1 MAAKPA
7 ADRCSIGAVV
17 DSEASD
23 EAALWQW
30 LADYAQRY
38 RASLGERPVAAPA
51 DSLAIARKLSEL
63 EPFRQHGISALA
75 CIRELVTVAEPGIT
89 AMSGPRFA
97 GWVVG
102 GTLPAALAADWL
114 TSTWDQNAG
123 VGEGAPAATAFEN
136 AALAWVAALLKLPP
150 DANGALVTGAMSANF
165 CCLAA
170 ARGQLLDAASW
181 DVQQRGLFGAPALR
195 VLVGHER
202 HETIDKAVRL
212 LGLGKQALTC
222 VDADG
227 QGRMRASALARTLE
241 HCAEPVVVCAQ
252 AGNVNSGAF
261 DPLAEIAD
269 CVSRHRER
277 RGPGSAWL
285 HIDGAF
291 GLWARAA
298 EPQAPELSALAR
310 GAERADSWATDAHK
324 VLNVPYDSGIVLCR
338 EPRTLRRAMEI
349 GGAYL
354 DSGQQRTTYQPGL
367 LSPELS
373 RRARG
378 FALWAALRQL
388 GDAGVSELVVR
399 YAKNARCFARA
410 IGDRAGLRVLND
422 VCFNQVVVLVDARA
436 GTEPAAWTT
445 GILRALRADGTCY
458 ATPSF
463 WHGKPVI
470 RFSFCNAST
479 TEQDTL
485 RMADALLRVVGST

>member
-1 MAAKPA
+1 M
-7 ADRCSIGAVV
+7 V
-17 DSEASD
+17 DSGSNE

-30 LADYAQRY
+30 VADYAQRY
-38 RASLGERPVAAPA
+38 RASLGERAVAARA
-51 DSLAIARKLSEL
+51 DSQTIAHGLSQL
-63 EPFRQHGISALA
+63 EPLPQKGLSALE
-75 CIRELVTVAEPGIT
+75 CIQELVALAEPGIT

-123 VGEGAPAATAFEN
+123 LGEGAPAATAFEN
-136 AALAWVAALLKLPP
+136 AALTWVTALLKLPSG
-150 DANGALVTGAMSANF
+150 ANGALVTGAMSANF
-165 CCLAA
+165 CGLAA
-170 ARGQLLDAASW
+170 ARGHLLDAAGW
-181 DVQQRGLFGAPALR
+181 DVHKRGLFGAPGLR
-195 VLVGHER
+195 VFVGHER

-222 VDADG
+222 IEADG
-227 QGRMRASALARTLE
+227 QGRMRPSVLARQLE
-241 HCAEPVVVCAQ
+241 QCVEPVVVCAQ

-277 RGPGSAWL
+277 RGASSAWL

-298 EPQAPELSALAR
+298 DARAPQLAALAG

-354 DSGQQRTTYQPGL
+354 DSGQASATFNPGF

-378 FALWAALRQL
+378 FPLWAALRQL
-388 GDAGVSELVVR
+388 GQAGVGELVAR
-399 YAKNARCFARA
+399 YAENARCFTHALS
-410 IGDRAGLRVLND
+410 GQAGLRVLNE
-422 VCFNQVVVLVDARA
+422 VCFNQVVVRADAPS
-436 GTEPAAWTT
+436 GVEPEAWTT
-445 GILRALRADGTCY
+445 RVVRAVHAEGTCY
-458 ATPSF
+458 ATPSN
-463 WHGKPVI
+463 WHGQPVL

-479 TEQDTL
+479 TERDAR
-485 RMADALLRVVGST
+485 RMADALVRAVAGLP

>member
-1 MAAKPA
+1 M
-7 ADRCSIGAVV
+7 
-17 DSEASD
+17 SE
-23 EAALWQW
+23 
-30 LADYAQRY
+30 YAERY
-38 RASLGERPVAAPA
+38 RASLGSRAVAAPA
-51 DSLAIARKLSEL
+51 DTQAITQQLSEL
-63 EPFRQHGISALA
+63 ESLPQQGVSALE
-75 CIRELVTVAEPGIT
+75 CIQELVALAEPGIT

-136 AALAWVAALLKLPP
+136 VALAWVVALLKLP
-150 DANGALVTGAMSANF
+150 ATVRGTLVTGAMSANF

-170 ARGQLLDAASW
+170 ARSHVLEAAGW
-181 DVQQRGLFGAPALR
+181 DVQQRGLFGAPPLR

-222 VDADG
+222 LEVDG
-227 QGRMRASALARTLE
+227 QGRLRASVLQRELE
-241 HCAEPVVVCAQ
+241 RANEPIVVCAQ

-261 DPLAEIAD
+261 DSLAEIAD
-269 CVSRHRER
+269 CVRRHRER
-277 RGPGSAWL
+277 RGPGSIWL

-291 GLWARAA
+291 GLWVRAA
-298 EPQAPELSALAR
+298 QAAAPELAALAA
-310 GAERADSWATDAHK
+310 GAELADSWATDAHK

-338 EPRTLRRAMEI
+338 EPRSLRRAMDI

-354 DSGQQRTTYQPGL
+354 DSGQQRTASQPGL

-388 GDAGVSELVVR
+388 GANGVSELVAG
-399 YAKNARCFARA
+399 YADNARAFTRA
-410 IGDRAGLRVLND
+410 LAGQPGLRVLNE
-422 VCFNQVVVLVDARA
+422 VSFNQVVVLAEA
-436 GTEPAAWTT
+436 PSGLEPAAWTT
-445 GILRALRADGTCY
+445 RVVRALQAEGTCY
-458 ATPSF
+458 ATPSY
-463 WHGKPVI
+463 WHGGPVI

-479 TEQDTL
+479 TA
-485 RMADALLRVVGST
+485 ADAQSMASALVRVVTSLR

>member
-1 MAAKPA
+1 
-7 ADRCSIGAVV
+7 VV
-17 DSEASD
+17 DSGSNEEAG
-23 EAALWQW
+23 LWQW
-30 LADYAQRY
+30 VADYAERY
-38 RASLGERPVAAPA
+38 RASLGERAVAARA
-51 DSLAIARKLSEL
+51 DSQAVARKLSEL
-63 EPFRQHGISALA
+63 QPLPQNGLA
-75 CIRELVTVAEPGIT
+75 PLECIEELVALAEPGIT

-102 GTLPAALAADWL
+102 GTLSAALAADWL

-136 AALAWVAALLKLPP
+136 AALTWVAALLKLPP
-150 DANGALVTGAMSANF
+150 GAKGTLVTGAMSANF

-170 ARGQLLDAASW
+170 ARGHLLEAAGW
-181 DVQQRGLFGAPALR
+181 DVQQRGLFGAPGLR
-195 VLVGHER
+195 VLVGQER

-222 VDADG
+222 IQADG
-227 QGRMRASALARTLE
+227 QGRLRASVLGRELE
-241 HCAEPVVVCAQ
+241 QCAEPVVICAQ

-277 RGPGSAWL
+277 RGPSSAWL

-298 EPQAPELSALAR
+298 EPRAPELAALAR

-324 VLNVPYDSGIVLCR
+324 VLNVPYDSGIALCR
-338 EPRTLRRAMEI
+338 EPRSLRRAMEI

-354 DSGQQRTTYQPGL
+354 DSGQQRTTFQPGL

-388 GDAGVSELVVR
+388 GETGVSELVAR
-399 YAKNARCFARA
+399 YAENARCFMHA
-410 IGDRAGLRVLND
+410 ISGRAGLRVLNE
-422 VCFNQVVVLVDARA
+422 VCFNQVVVRA
-436 GTEPAAWTT
+436 EAPSGVEPAVWTT
-445 GILRALRADGTCY
+445 RLVRAVHAEGTCY
-458 ATPSF
+458 ATPSN
-463 WHGKPVI
+463 WHGNPVI
-470 RFSFCNAST
+470 RFSFCNGST
-479 TEQDTL
+479 TQEDTL
-485 RMADALLRVVGST
+485 RMAEALVRVVESERGSRASGGCSDT

>member
-1 MAAKPA
+1 M
-7 ADRCSIGAVV
+7 
-17 DSEASD
+17 
-23 EAALWQW
+23 WQW
-30 LADYAQRY
+30 VADYAERY
-38 RASLGERPVAAPA
+38 RASLGERPVAARA
-51 DSLAIARKLSEL
+51 DSQAIARQLSEL
-63 EPFRQHGISALA
+63 ETLRQQGIPALA
-75 CIRELVTVAEPGIT
+75 CIQELVAVAEPGIT

-114 TSTWDQNAG
+114 TATWDQNAG

-136 AALAWVAALLKLPP
+136 AALKWVVELLRLPAAV
-150 DANGALVTGAMSANF
+150 NGTLVTGAMSANF

-170 ARGQLLDAASW
+170 ARGHLLEAAGW

-195 VLVGHER
+195 VMVGHER

-222 VDADG
+222 IDTDG
-227 QGRMRASALARTLE
+227 QGRLRAAALARELE
-241 HCAEPVVVCAQ
+241 TCVEPVVVCAQ

-261 DPLAEIAD
+261 DPLVEIAD
-269 CVSRHRER
+269 CLRRHRER
-277 RGPGSAWL
+277 RGPRAAWL
-285 HIDGAF
+285 HVDGAF

-298 EPQAPELSALAR
+298 EPSAPELSALAR
-310 GAERADSWATDAHK
+310 GAEHADSWSTDAHK
-324 VLNVPYDSGIVLCR
+324 VLNVPYDSGIALCR
-338 EPRTLRRAMEI
+338 EPGTLRRAMEI

-354 DSGQQRTTYQPGL
+354 DSGQQRTTFQPGL

-388 GDAGVSELVVR
+388 GDAGVSELLAR
-399 YAKNARCFARA
+399 YAANARSFARA
-410 IGDRAGLRVLND
+410 LSGRAGLRVLNE
-422 VCFNQVVVLVDARA
+422 VCFNQIVVQVDTKA
-436 GTEPAAWTT
+436 GEEPAAWTT
-445 GILRALRADGTCY
+445 SVVRSLQAEGTCY
-458 ATPSF
+458 ATPSY

-479 TEQDTL
+479 TEQDAL
-485 RMADALLRVVGST
+485 RMADALARVVGP

>member
-1 MAAKPA
+1 MN
-7 ADRCSIGAVV
+7 VV
-17 DSEASD
+17 DSKSSD

-30 LADYAQRY
+30 VADYAQRY
-38 RASLGERPVAAPA
+38 RASLAERPVAARA
-51 DSLAIARKLSEL
+51 DSQAIAQRLSEL
-63 EPFRQHGISALA
+63 ERLPQHGVAPLE
-75 CIRELVTVAEPGIT
+75 CIQELVALAEPGIT

-114 TSTWDQNAG
+114 TATWDQNAG

-136 AALAWVAALLKLPP
+136 AALSWVVKLLELPE
-150 DANGALVTGAMSANF
+150 ATNGALVTGAMSANF

-170 ARGQLLDAASW
+170 ARGALLEAAGW

-222 VDADG
+222 LEVDG
-227 QGRMRASALARTLE
+227 QGRLRPSVLARELE
-241 HCAEPVVVCAQ
+241 QCEGPVIVCAQ

-261 DPLAEIAD
+261 DALAEIAES
-269 CVSRHRER
+269 VNQYRAR
-277 RGPGSAWL
+277 RGSDSAWL
-285 HIDGAF
+285 HVDGAF

-298 EPQAPELSALAR
+298 VTRAPELASLAQ
-310 GAERADSWATDAHK
+310 GAEQADSWATDAHK
-324 VLNVPYDSGIVLCR
+324 VLNVPYDSGIALCR
-338 EPRTLRRAMEI
+338 EPRALRRAMEI

-354 DSGQQRTTYQPGL
+354 DSGQQRTTFQPGM

-388 GDAGVSELVVR
+388 GANGVSELVAR
-399 YAKNARCFARA
+399 YAENARSFAQLIEGRA
-410 IGDRAGLRVLND
+410 ELRVLNQ
-422 VCFNQVVVLVDARA
+422 VCFNQVVVQAKAVS
-436 GTEPAAWTT
+436 GSEPAAWTSR
-445 GILRALRADGTCY
+445 IVRAVQAEGTCY

-463 WHGKPVI
+463 WHGRPVI
-470 RFSFCNAST
+470 RFSFCNAAT
-479 TEQDTL
+479 TSLDVQ
-485 RMADALLRVVGST
+485 RMADALVRVVGEASDR

>member
-1 MAAKPA
+1 
-7 ADRCSIGAVV
+7 VV
-17 DSEASD
+17 HSGSGE

-30 LADYAQRY
+30 VADYAQRY
-38 RASLGERPVAAPA
+38 RESLGERPVAAR
-51 DSLAIARKLSEL
+51 DESQAIARRLSEL
-63 EPFRQHGISALA
+63 EPLQQQGVPALD
-75 CIRELVTVAEPGIT
+75 CIQELVALAEPGIT

-123 VGEGAPAATAFEN
+123 VGEGAPSATAFEN
-136 AALAWVAALLKLPP
+136 AALKWIVQLLQLPAAV
-150 DANGALVTGAMSANF
+150 NGTLVTGAMSANF

-170 ARGQLLDAASW
+170 ARGHLLDAAGW

-195 VLVGHER
+195 VIVGHER

-222 VDADG
+222 IAADG
-227 QGRMRASALARTLE
+227 QGRLRAPELARALE
-241 HCAEPVVVCAQ
+241 TCVEPVVVCAQ

-261 DPLAEIAD
+261 DALDEIAE
-269 CVSRHRER
+269 CVSRQRER

-285 HIDGAF
+285 HVDGAF

-298 EPQAPELSALAR
+298 EPRAPELAALAR
-310 GAERADSWATDAHK
+310 GAEHADSWATDAHK
-324 VLNVPYDSGIVLCR
+324 VLNVPYDSGIALCR

-354 DSGQQRTTYQPGL
+354 DSGQQRTTFQPGL

-388 GDAGVSELVVR
+388 GATGVSELVAR
-399 YAKNARCFARA
+399 YVANARCFAQA
-410 IGDRAGLRVLND
+410 ISGRAGVRVLNE
-422 VCFNQVVVLVDARA
+422 VCFNQVVVQADAKA
-436 GTEPAAWTT
+436 GFEPRVWTA
-445 GILRALRADGTCY
+445 RVVQALQAEGTCY
-458 ATPSF
+458 ATPSY
-463 WHGKPVI
+463 WHGRPVI
-470 RFSFCNAST
+470 RVSFCNAST
-479 TEQDTL
+479 TERDAQC
-485 RMADALLRVVGST
+485 MADALVRVVAGVAELNAALT

>member
-1 MAAKPA
+1 
-7 ADRCSIGAVV
+7 
-17 DSEASD
+17 
-23 EAALWQW
+23 
-30 LADYAQRY
+30 
-38 RASLGERPVAAPA
+38 
-51 DSLAIARKLSEL
+51 
-63 EPFRQHGISALA
+63 
-75 CIRELVTVAEPGIT
+75 
-89 AMSGPRFA
+89 MSGPRFA

-102 GTLPAALAADWL
+102 GTLSAALAADWL

-136 AALAWVAALLKLPP
+136 AALAWVTALLKLP
-150 DANGALVTGAMSANF
+150 ASSNGALVTGAMSANF

-170 ARGQLLDAASW
+170 ARGHLLDAAGW

-195 VLVGHER
+195 VLVGQER

-222 VDADG
+222 IEADG
-227 QGRMRASALARTLE
+227 QGRLRPAALARELE
-241 HCAEPVVVCAQ
+241 QCAGPVVICAQ

-261 DPLAEIAD
+261 DPLSEIAD

-277 RGPGSAWL
+277 GGPGSAWL

-298 EPQAPELSALAR
+298 EPRAPELAALAS

-324 VLNVPYDSGIVLCR
+324 VLNVPYDSGIALCR
-338 EPRTLRRAMEI
+338 EPHLLRRAMDI

-354 DSGQQRTTYQPGL
+354 ESGQPRTTFQPGL

-388 GDAGVSELVVR
+388 GETGVSDLVAR
-399 YAKNARCFARA
+399 YAENARCFSRA
-410 IGDRAGLRVLND
+410 ISGRAGLRVLNE
-422 VCFNQVVVLVDARA
+422 VCFNQVVVQPDAPS
-436 GTEPAAWTT
+436 GVEPTAWTT
-445 GILRALRADGTCY
+445 RVVRALQSEGTCY
-458 ATPSF
+458 ATPSY
-463 WHGKPVI
+463 WHGRPVI

-479 TEQDTL
+479 TEDDAR
-485 RMADALLRVVGST
+485 RMADALARVVEGEAGR

>member
-1 MAAKPA
+1 M
-7 ADRCSIGAVV
+7 V
-17 DSEASD
+17 DSGSSE

-30 LADYAQRY
+30 VADYAQRY
-38 RASLGERPVAAPA
+38 RASLGERAVAARA
-51 DSLAIARKLSEL
+51 DSQAIAGKLSEL
-63 EPFRQHGISALA
+63 EPLRQQGISALE
-75 CIRELVTVAEPGIT
+75 CIQELVALAEPGIT

-114 TSTWDQNAG
+114 TSIWDQNAG

-136 AALAWVAALLKLPP
+136 AALTWVAALLKLAPGV
-150 DANGALVTGAMSANF
+150 NGTLVTGAMSANF

-170 ARGQLLDAASW
+170 ARGQLLETAGW
-181 DVQQRGLFGAPALR
+181 DVQQRGLFGAPPLR
-195 VLVGHER
+195 VFVGHER

-222 VDADG
+222 IEADG
-227 QGRMRASALARTLE
+227 QGRLRPAALARELE
-241 HCAEPVVVCAQ
+241 QCAEPVVVCAQ

-261 DPLAEIAD
+261 DALAEVAD
-269 CVSRHRER
+269 CVSQHRER

-291 GLWARAA
+291 GLWARATA
-298 EPQAPELSALAR
+298 ERAPELAALAR

-324 VLNVPYDSGIVLCR
+324 VLNVPYDSGIALCR
-338 EPRTLRRAMEI
+338 EPRTLRHAMEI
-349 GGAYL
+349 SGAYL
-354 DSGQQRTTYQPGL
+354 ESGQPRATFQPGL

-388 GDAGVSELVVR
+388 GEAGVSELVSR
-399 YAKNARCFARA
+399 YAENARCFAQA
-410 IGDRAGLRVLND
+410 IGGRADLRVLNE
-422 VCFNQVVVLVDARA
+422 VCFNQVVVRADAKA
-436 GTEPAAWTT
+436 GADPAACTT
-445 GILRALRADGTCY
+445 RLVQALQAEGTCY
-458 ATPSF
+458 ATPSY

-479 TEQDTL
+479 TQRDAL
-485 RMADALLRVVGST
+485 RMAEALVRVVESEGS